1 MKATETTVLKFIG
14 GEDKVFII
22 PPFQRNYEWSEEQCK
37 ELFNDIKSAYKQNKT
52 HYLGNILYYIGDNN
66 SASFDEFILVD
77 GQQRITTILLL
88 LCAIRDISDDEDLK
102 KVINRKYL
110 KNEDSIETFKVKL
123 KQTSYDED
131 IFISVVEGDIS
142 NVLKESNI
150 YKNYD
155 LFLKLLE
162 ESDVSPKDIYETI
175 PKLEVVDVNLS
186 AGNQSINLE
195 AVQTVFE
202 KINSTGKKLTPAD
215 LIRNYLLLANSSKEQ
230 EKLYKQYWVKIEQTV
245 KNENIS
251 RFARDY
257 LVMNTFDD
265 VPEDSIYKNFKE
277 HFSEISHLDILSE
290 LSSLSKYFSWLI
302 FENSPNEEI
311 NHIVSYLNLLKTDDV
326 YPLYLYLFAKL
337 YDNNTAE
344 LKNILELLSDF
355 MLRYRIVSPSGGGGA
370 LRAVIHQLLEK
381 LNSEEIQISYENILF
396 ELSNSNTI
404 AGHYPDDKEF
414 KEALMYSNNLNY
426 RYARVVLLKIEES
439 EKKNIKV
446 AAKDVTIEHLM
457 PQKLSE
463 WWIEYLGGKESA
475 ETIYEKYINCI
486 GNLTPM
492 SAEYNSKNS
501 NSSWDKK
508 LNQIKDIQFVIT
520 SEIYSNKEWKEKD
533 IAKRNND
540 IAERACKAT
549 TSPLQ
554 RTRQYQ
560 TKGVS
565 EEFIEGLYPINDITT
580 PMSGTHITAI
590 IYDDNVTTVSSWNE
604 FLKTICEVAYDL
616 DDNIMKKI
624 VRENSI
630 HKATSTRN
638 YPDKDPIITNNPSLL
653 LGPKEIKKDSGIF
666 IEGCISSNRARFYA
680 KQILDIY
687 GLADEFQ
694 IQVEK

>member
-1 MKATETTVLKFIG
+1 M
-14 GEDKVFII
+14 
-22 PPFQRNYEWSEEQCK
+22 
-37 ELFNDIKSAYKQNKT
+37 
-52 HYLGNILYYIGDNN
+52 
-66 SASFDEFILVD
+66 
-77 GQQRITTILLL
+77 L
-88 LCAIRDISDDEDLK
+88 LCAIRDISTDEDLK

-110 KNEDSIETFKVKL
+110 KNEDSLETFKVKL

-142 NVLKESNI
+142 NVSKDSNI
-150 YKNYD
+150 FKNYD
-155 LFLKLLE
+155 LFIKLLE
-162 ESDVSPKDIYETI
+162 ESDISPQNIYETI

-195 AVQTVFE
+195 TVQTVFE

-230 EKLYKQYWVKIEQTV
+230 ERLYKQYWIKIEQTV

-277 HFSEISHLDILSE
+277 HFSKSSHLYILSE
-290 LSSLSKYFSWLI
+290 LYSLSKYFSWLI
-302 FENSPNEEI
+302 FENSPNKEI
-311 NHIVSYLNLLKTDDV
+311 NHIVSYLNLLKTDDL
-326 YPLYLYLFAKL
+326 YPLYLYLFSKL
-337 YDNNTAE
+337 YDNNATE
-344 LKNILELLSDF
+344 LKNLLQLLSDF

-381 LNSEEIQISYENILF
+381 LNSEEIQISYDNILF

-404 AGHYPDDKEF
+404 AGRYPDDKEF

-426 RYARVVLLKIEES
+426 RYARVVLLKIEEF
-439 EKKNIKV
+439 EKKNINV
-446 AAKDVTIEHLM
+446 AVRDVTIEHLM

-501 NSSWDKK
+501 NSSWDTK

-520 SEIYSNKEWKEKD
+520 SEIYSNKEWKEEN
-533 IAKRNND
+533 IVKRNNN

-549 TSPLQ
+549 ISPLQ

-560 TKGVS
+560 IKGTS

-590 IYDDNVTTVSSWNE
+590 IYDDNITSVSSWND
-604 FLKTICEVAYDL
+604 FLKTICELAYDL

-624 VRENSI
+624 VRENNI
-630 HKATSTRN
+630 HKATSIRN
-638 YPDKDPIITNNPSLL
+638 YPDKDPIITNNPALL
-653 LGPKEIKKDSGIF
+653 IGPKEIKKDSGIF

-687 GLADEFQ
+687 GLSDEFQ
-694 IQVEK
+694 IQVKK